1 MFVIGTRGTSLE
13 RTVEQFHIRFE
24 ANDEN
29 FARQM
34 KTWGR
39 GGFWQEYAIFFY
51 CGYCG
56 SGCGHWTSVWFVLSL
71 LLGMGAVQHYWQT
84 HVCKKTSVGHHLGCG
99 RK

>member
-24 ANDEN
+24 VNVEN

-39 GGFWQEYAIFFY
+39 GGFWQEYAIFFIVGIVALAVDIGQVYGLCSRY
-51 CGYCG
+51 C
-56 SGCGHWTSVWFVLSL
+56 WVWGQFNIIGKLTFAKRQV
-71 LLGMGAVQHYWQT
+71 
-84 HVCKKTSVGHHLGCG
+84 
-99 RK
+99 

>member
-13 RTVEQFHIRFE
+13 RTDGQFHIRFE

-39 GGFWQEYAIFFY
+39 GGFWQEYAIFFIVGIVALAVDIGQVYGLCSRY
-51 CGYCG
+51 C
-56 SGCGHWTSVWFVLSL
+56 WVW
-71 LLGMGAVQHYWQT
+71 G
-84 HVCKKTSVGHHLGCG
+84 
-99 RK
+99 